1 MKNIMFYASVLF
13 AISVSKA
20 ELLTNRDFSNW
31 TDPTRPAGWVVEDT
45 TRAPVAR
52 SSNPVLSAPYSAR
65 ITRMVAGT
73 GNNYGLNQL
82 VPVIPNQTYTI
93 SAWYLNSSTQA
104 RGGIGVSW
112 YTPETTFISTTGI
125 TYSDTTITTW
135 QRVSRV
141 VTAPAN
147 AGFARTLF
155 RVYGF
160 ATSQPGNVV
169 YIDDASFSAGTA
181 LLESQTPT
189 PNKPS
194 VIVAWPNPAAER
206 IFFYAAPA
214 APATI
219 EIFNMSGTLVQK
231 LFVPAGST
239 TIWNATDRAGNRL
252 PAGIYFAQAAGTKG
266 RGEVTK
272 LVLRPLK

>member
-13 AISVSKA
+13 AISVSRA
-20 ELLTNRDFSNW
+20 ELLTNLDFSNW
-31 TDPTRPAGWVVEDT
+31 IDPTRPDGWVVEDT

-160 ATSQPGNVV
+160 ATSQPGNTV

-181 LLESQTPT
+181 LVESQSPT
-189 PNKPS
+189 PHKPS
-194 VIVAWPNPAAER
+194 VIIARPNPAADR
-206 IFFYAAPA
+206 IFFHAGTTT
-214 APATI
+214 PATI
-219 EIFNMSGTLVQK
+219 EIFNMTGNLVQK
-231 LFVPAGST
+231 LLVPAGGT
-239 TIWNATDRAGNRL
+239 TVWNATDHAGNRL
-252 PAGIYFAQAAGTKG
+252 PAGIYFAQTTGTKG
-266 RGEVTK
+266 RSEITK
-272 LVLRPLK
+272 LVLKPLE